1 MWFVFTAMRRPVT
14 ILVAVLAVAL
24 TSIMAIRQMKVD
36 IFPKLGAP
44 AIYVAQ
50 PYGGMDP
57 SQMEGYLTYYYEYHF
72 LYITG
77 IEHVESKNI
86 QGISLMKLVFH
97 PDTDMSQAMGEVVG
111 YVNRARAFMPPGA
124 VPPFIMRFDAGSVPV
139 AQLVFSSS
147 TRSVPEMQDIALN
160 RVRPI
165 FATLPGVSAPP
176 PFGGS
181 QRTIVVRVDPEK
193 LRQYRLS
200 PDEVVSALNRATI
213 VLPSGNVRTGDL
225 IRIAS
230 TNATLGG
237 NIQELLDAP
246 LRIGTGPTVYLRDVG
261 SITDTADIVVGY
273 AHVDDKR
280 TVYIPVTK
288 RADASTLDVIRNVR
302 RALPAMQNVAPED
315 VKIDLVFDQ
324 SRYVVGALNGLIGEA
339 LLGALLTGL
348 MVLIFLRDFR
358 SSLIVVITIPFS
370 ILSAVVCLWLTGQT
384 INIMTLGGLALAVG
398 VLVDEA
404 TVEIENIHT
413 HLGTGMAKA
422 RAVLEAC
429 QKTITARLLSMLC
442 VLSVFIPALFM
453 AGVGRQLF
461 VPLSLAVGFAMVSSY
476 VLSSTLVPVLSTW
489 MLRAGHSAEPRFF
502 ERLRSTYRG
511 RLESVLRLRW
521 AVIGVY
527 LVASIGL
534 IVVLFPRIGTEV
546 FPAVE
551 TKQLQLRLRAP
562 TGTRLER
569 TELIEMKAMDVIKNL
584 VGPKNVEITTG
595 FIGVQTPNYPINTIY
610 LFVSGQHEAVI
621 GVSLKPEAPAVTEAL
636 KEQLRQDLK
645 KALPDVAVSFE
656 AADIISQVMSFG
668 SPTPIEVAVQGPALA
683 ATRAFA
689 EKIRAELV
697 KIDALRDLQYAQP
710 LDYPSLQIQINRDR
724 AGQFG
729 VTAADVGRSLATATS
744 SSRYTDLNFWRDP
757 GSGNG
762 FQIQVEIPQAKM
774 ASIEDVADLP
784 VMARNAGGTGR
795 PLVSDVAT
803 IDYGTTAG
811 EVDRYNMQRVV
822 SFTANVHGKPLGQVV
837 AEIRQAIAR
846 AGAPPRGITINNRG
860 QVPAFEETLSGLRS
874 GLQLSIL
881 VIFLLLAANFQSFRL
896 AFAVVSAVPAVICGV
911 LLMLLVTGT
920 TLNVQ
925 SFMGAIMA
933 IGISV
938 ANAILLVTFAED
950 ARREGASVHDA
961 AVEGGH
967 GRLRAIL
974 MTATAMIAGMI
985 PLALGTG
992 ERAQTAPL
1000 GRAVIGG
1007 LFLATVATLI
1017 VLPAMYTLV
1026 QARVRTVSPTLDPDD
1041 PTSAHYDK
1049 RT

>member
-1 MWFVFTAMRRPVT
+1 MWLVFTAMRRPIT

-86 QGISLMKLVFH
+86 QGIALMKLVFH

-111 YVNRARAFMPPGA
+111 YVNRARAFMPTGA

-200 PDEVVSALNRATI
+200 PDEVVFALNRATT

-230 TNATLGG
+230 TNVTLGG

-302 RALPAMQNVAPED
+302 QALPAMRNVAPED

-348 MVLIFLRDFR
+348 MVLIFLRDVR

-370 ILSAVVCLWLTGQT
+370 ILSAVVALWLTGQT

-413 HLGTGMAKA
+413 HLASGMSKA
-422 RAVLEAC
+422 RAVLDAC
-429 QKTITARLLSMLC
+429 QKTITARFLSMLC

-461 VPLSLAVGFAMVSSY
+461 VPLSLAVGFAMISSY

-489 MLRAGHSAEPRFF
+489 MLRGGHSAEPRFF
-502 ERLRSTYRG
+502 ERLRSSYRG
-511 RLESVLRLRW
+511 RLGSILRLRW
-521 AVIGVY
+521 AVVGVY
-527 LVASIGL
+527 LVASAAL
-534 IVVLFPRIGTEV
+534 IYIVFPRIGTEV
-546 FPAVE
+546 FPPVE

-569 TELIEMKAMDVIKNL
+569 TELIEMKAMDVVKNL

-610 LFVSGQHEAVI
+610 LFASGQHEAVV

-636 KEQLRQDLK
+636 KEQLRHELK

-668 SPTPIEVAVQGPALA
+668 SPTPIEVAVQGPALP

-689 EKIRAELV
+689 AKIRDELV
-697 KIDALRDLQYAQP
+697 KIDSLRDLQYAQP
-710 LDYPSLQIQINRDR
+710 LDYPSVQIQINRDR

-729 VTAADVGRSLATATS
+729 VTAADVGKSLATATS

-784 VMARNAGGTGR
+784 VMARNTSGTGR

-803 IDYGTTAG
+803 IDYGTTPG

-822 SFTANVHGKPLGQVV
+822 SFTANIYGKTLGQVV
-837 AEIRQAIAR
+837 TDIRQAIAR
-846 AGAPPRGITINNRG
+846 AGAPPRGISINNRG
-860 QVPAFEETLSGLRS
+860 QVPAFEETLAGLRS
-874 GLQLSIL
+874 GLLLSIL

-911 LLMLLVTGT
+911 LLMLLATGT

-938 ANAILLVTFAED
+938 ANAILLVTFAEN

-961 AVEGGH
+961 AVEGGS

-1007 LFLATVATLI
+1007 LFLATVATLV

-1026 QARVRTVSPTLDPDD
+1026 QARVRTLSPTLHPDD

>member
-1 MWFVFTAMRRPVT
+1 MASRASRKSPKRSDCWHRPKPMMRSRASASGARCSRRRRHTVIWRPSSKRSSRDRFLSGSGRHLMWLVFTAMRRPIT

-24 TSIMAIRQMKVD
+24 TSIMAIREMKVD

-86 QGISLMKLVFH
+86 QGIALMKLVFH

-111 YVNRARAFMPPGA
+111 YVNRARAFMPTGA

-200 PDEVVSALNRATI
+200 PDEVVSSLNRATI

-246 LRIGTGPTVYLRDVG
+246 LRIGAGPTVYLRDVG
-261 SITDTADIVVGY
+261 TITDTADIVVGF

-302 RALPAMQNVAPED
+302 QALPAMRNVAPED

-324 SRYVVGALNGLIGEA
+324 SRYVVGALKGLIIEA
-339 LLGALLTGL
+339 LIGALLTGL

-358 SSLIVVITIPFS
+358 S
-370 ILSAVVCLWLTGQT
+370 
-384 INIMTLGGLALAVG
+384 
-398 VLVDEA
+398 
-404 TVEIENIHT
+404 
-413 HLGTGMAKA
+413 
-422 RAVLEAC
+422 
-429 QKTITARLLSMLC
+429 
-442 VLSVFIPALFM
+442 
-453 AGVGRQLF
+453 
-461 VPLSLAVGFAMVSSY
+461 
-476 VLSSTLVPVLSTW
+476 TLVPVLATW
-489 MLRAGHSAEPRFF
+489 MLRAGHQEEPAFH
-502 ERLRSTYRG
+502 ERLRSSYRK
-511 RLESVLRLRW
+511 RLESVLSLRW
-521 AVIGVY
+521 LVIAVYVVATVAFIA
-527 LVASIGL
+527 LVL
-534 IVVLFPRIGTEV
+534 PRIGTEV

-584 VGPKNVEITTG
+584 VGPNNVEITTG

-610 LFVSGQHEAVI
+610 LFASGQHEAVI
-621 GVSLKPEAPAVTEAL
+621 GVSLKPSAPPVTEEL
-636 KEQLRQDLK
+636 KEQLRHEVK

-656 AADIISQVMSFG
+656 AADISSQVMRFG
-668 SPTPIEVAVQGPALA
+668 SSMP
-683 ATRAFA
+683 
-689 EKIRAELV
+689 
-697 KIDALRDLQYAQP
+697 
-710 LDYPSLQIQINRDR
+710 
-724 AGQFG
+724 
-729 VTAADVGRSLATATS
+729 
-744 SSRYTDLNFWRDP
+744 
-757 GSGNG
+757 
-762 FQIQVEIPQAKM
+762 
-774 ASIEDVADLP
+774 
-784 VMARNAGGTGR
+784 
-795 PLVSDVAT
+795 
-803 IDYGTTAG
+803 
-811 EVDRYNMQRVV
+811 
-822 SFTANVHGKPLGQVV
+822 
-837 AEIRQAIAR
+837 
-846 AGAPPRGITINNRG
+846 
-860 QVPAFEETLSGLRS
+860 
-874 GLQLSIL
+874 
-881 VIFLLLAANFQSFRL
+881 
-896 AFAVVSAVPAVICGV
+896 
-911 LLMLLVTGT
+911 
-920 TLNVQ
+920 
-925 SFMGAIMA
+925 
-933 IGISV
+933 
-938 ANAILLVTFAED
+938 
-950 ARREGASVHDA
+950 
-961 AVEGGH
+961 
-967 GRLRAIL
+967 
-974 MTATAMIAGMI
+974 
-985 PLALGTG
+985 
-992 ERAQTAPL
+992 
-1000 GRAVIGG
+1000 
-1007 LFLATVATLI
+1007 
-1017 VLPAMYTLV
+1017 
-1026 QARVRTVSPTLDPDD
+1026 
-1041 PTSAHYDK
+1041 
-1049 RT
+1049 